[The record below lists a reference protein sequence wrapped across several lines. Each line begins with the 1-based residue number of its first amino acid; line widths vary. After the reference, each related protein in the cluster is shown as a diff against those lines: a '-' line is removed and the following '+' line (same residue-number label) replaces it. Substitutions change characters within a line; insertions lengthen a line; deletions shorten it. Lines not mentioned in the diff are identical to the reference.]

1 MFRLFY
7 NQNTSPIQVIQL
19 CYSFIFISISRN
31 AIPERLIEKIKERS
45 DSLFSLSGLSPRL
58 GRKRGSSGPS
68 TIEPQGSRKLVVL
81 GPSQVGKS
89 SICAT
94 YASVEK
100 KSFQQKSSNEVYNS
114 CVFINSEEKNL
125 IKQYQVEL
133 AIPQGTMW
141 CGSVRGYKQLLLE
154 ADGFLLVYSKE
165 NRHTYMKLIEL
176 VADIQKL
183 RKRTNPPIVVV
194 GNKNDLEQGNTLGI
208 HDSEQA
214 VLGSFP
220 HFNVSAVENDGL
232 QEAFKCLVQM
242 ASQQHI
248 LS

>member
-1 MFRLFY
+1 MF
-7 NQNTSPIQVIQL
+7 
-19 CYSFIFISISRN
+19 
-31 AIPERLIEKIKERS
+31 PERLIEKIRERG
-45 DSLFSLSGLSPRL
+45 DTLFSINSFSPRL
-58 GRKRGSSGPS
+58 GRKRGSSSPAV
-68 TIEPQGSRKLVVL
+68 IEAHGSQKLVVL

-89 SICAT
+89 TICSK
-94 YASVEK
+94 YAGVEK
-100 KSFQQKSSNEVYNS
+100 KAFQQKSSNEVYNS
-114 CVFINSEEKNL
+114 CVFINSDVQNRV
-125 IKQYQVEL
+125 KQYQVEL

-154 ADGFLLVYSKE
+154 ADGYLLVYSKE

-176 VADIQKL
+176 VADVQKL
-183 RKRTNPPIVVV
+183 RRRTNPPIVVV
-194 GNKNDLEQGNTLGI
+194 GNKKDLEHGHTLGI
-208 HDSEQA
+208 HDSELA

-242 ASQQHI
+242 SSQQQL